1 MDGNEAKNVEIVY
14 SDTESKGRYRA
25 TVQGVEGE
33 GELTISKVTPTL
45 IIADH
50 TMVPDSM
57 RGFGVARALAD
68 RLIADARA
76 AGQRIVPLCPFV
88 RAHAMRHREELS
100 DVIQW

>member
-1 MDGNEAKNVEIVY
+1 MPEVKITRT
-14 SDTESKGRYRA
+14 DTETKARYVA
-25 TVQGVEGE
+25 TADGVEGE
-33 GELTISKVTPTL
+33 GELTISKVSATL

-50 TMVPDSM
+50 TGVPDSM
-57 RGFGVARALAD
+57 RGLGVAGALVA

-88 RAHAMRHREELS
+88 RAQAMRHRDEWA